1 MKGIYPVQITV
12 KEILK
17 GKCSLGF
24 KVGDTW
30 TMDKSLTPN
39 GMCATAFTAIFP
51 AIRTL
56 RYGGTMPF
64 GKDPDVVNI
73 SCPDAHIVVVYELRR
88 LHPTTGASQNK
99 DAGTMPT
106 NPDQT

>member
-30 TMDKSLTPN
+30 TMEKSLTPN
-39 GMCATAFTAIFP
+39 GMCATAFAAIFP

-64 GKDPDVVNI
+64 GKEPDVVRI

-88 LHPTTGASQNK
+88 LRPESAGGQPDTSPTTPS
-99 DAGTMPT
+99 
-106 NPDQT
+106 NPV